1 MHLDVK
7 NCAQSAVARWD
18 SWAPSWHKFFLIPNT
33 SLSIKRSVSQF
44 MFTSSAI
51 ILTVNFRSGR
61 TSSPTHA
68 ALSPVRVADGHP
80 LRCSTLR
87 RILPPENIFLP
98 AKGVCFWHCIISKG
112 LLKFSMCCG
121 GIVTE
126 FNTKRKD
133 GISLNDVPCFLF
145 MTRFTNTSWHVKH
158 LLHTEALHGH
168 ATASEDR
175 GRKKVKGCP
184 C

>member
-1 MHLDVK
+1 MRFLGTIL
-7 NCAQSAVARWD
+7 AQI
-18 SWAPSWHKFFLIPNT
+18 FLIPNS
-33 SLSIKRSVSQF
+33 SLSIKWTVSRF

-51 ILTVNFRSGR
+51 ILTVNLQSDW
-61 TSSPTHA
+61 TSSLTRA
-68 ALSPVRVADGHP
+68 VLSPLCVADGH
-80 LRCSTLR
+80 LLHCSSSR
-87 RILPPENIFLP
+87 RILPSENIFLP
-98 AKGVCFWHCIISKG
+98 VKGLCFWHCIISKG

-133 GISLNDVPCFLF
+133 GILLCNVSCFLF

-158 LLHTEALHGH
+158 LLHTEVLHSH

-175 GRKKVKGCP
+175 GRMKVKGCP